1 MKIAVVG
8 AGAMGSLFGALLA
21 EAGEDVWLVDVW
33 REHVEAIQ
41 SGGLTVESGGSR
53 RKVGLRATLDP
64 DAAAGA
70 QLVLIFVKST
80 QTAAAAATAASLA
93 GKSGCVLTLQNG
105 MGNAETLAEAV
116 PADRVVVG
124 TTSHGATLL
133 GPGHIRH
140 AGKGPTT
147 IGPWS
152 AEPKA
157 GQRAQKVAETLTG
170 AAIDAE
176 VVEKVLPILWNKLI
190 VNVGINAITALT
202 GIQNGQ
208 LLDLDITRDLSRSA
222 VAEAVST
229 ARAKDIAV
237 REEAVSHVFD
247 VAAATAANRSSMGQ
261 DIDNK
266 RLTEIDAINGYV
278 VREAKRAGVA
288 APVNQ
293 TLTALVKTLEYHYH
307 QK

>member
-1 MKIAVVG
+1 MADAQTVAGMFNRAGIA
-8 AGAMGSLFGALLA
+8 
-21 EAGEDVWLVDVW
+21 
-33 REHVEAIQ
+33 
-41 SGGLTVESGGSR
+41 T
-53 RKVGLRATLDP
+53 
-64 DAAAGA
+64 
-70 QLVLIFVKST
+70 
-80 QTAAAAATAASLA
+80 
-93 GKSGCVLTLQNG
+93 
-105 MGNAETLAEAV
+105 
-116 PADRVVVG
+116 RVVADVR
-124 TTSHGATLL
+124 SVMWA
-133 GPGHIRH
+133 
-140 AGKGPTT
+140 
-147 IGPWS
+147 
-152 AEPKA
+152 
-157 GQRAQKVAETLTG
+157 
-170 AAIDAE
+170 
-176 VVEKVLPILWNKLI
+176 KLF

-278 VREAKRAGVA
+278 VREAKRACVA

>member
-1 MKIAVVG
+1 
-8 AGAMGSLFGALLA
+8 
-21 EAGEDVWLVDVW
+21 
-33 REHVEAIQ
+33 VEAIQ
-41 SGGLTVESGGSR
+41 SGGLTVEYGGSR
-53 RKVGLRATLDP
+53 RKVGLKATLDP

-133 GPGHIRH
+133 GPGRIRH

-278 VREAKRAGVA
+278 VREARRAGVA

-293 TLTALVKTLEYHYH
+293 TLTALVKTLEAHY
-307 QK
+307 